1 MKFTFDKKEKT
12 LIIQLEGRLIG
23 EFQTI
28 ELNDMIDEY
37 LDEKH
42 IHLIFDLSK
51 LEYINSTG
59 LNFFLKTLTKVRKHD
74 GEVVLCSLNTMLEN
88 LLVTTK
94 LSSFFIISK
103 NIDDALA
110 ELKKEKA

>member
-1 MKFTFDKKEKT
+1 MNFTIDKQDNT
-12 LIIQLEGRLIG
+12 IIVRPEGRLIG

-28 ELNDMIDEY
+28 ELQDRIEEY
-37 LDEKH
+37 LEEKH
-42 IHLIFDLSK
+42 NHLIFDLSK

-59 LNFFLKTLTKVRKHD
+59 LNFFLKILTKMRKHD
-74 GEVVLCSLNTMLEN
+74 GEVVLCSLNTLLQN

-94 LSSFFIISK
+94 LSSFFTISD
-103 NIDDALA
+103 NLEAALA